1 MFKSKTKLF
10 SVEDVKLN
18 VEQKY
23 FASQSQ
29 GCQ

>member
-1 MFKSKTKLF
+1 MCKSKTKLF

-23 FASQSQ
+23 FASQSVR
-29 GCQ
+29 